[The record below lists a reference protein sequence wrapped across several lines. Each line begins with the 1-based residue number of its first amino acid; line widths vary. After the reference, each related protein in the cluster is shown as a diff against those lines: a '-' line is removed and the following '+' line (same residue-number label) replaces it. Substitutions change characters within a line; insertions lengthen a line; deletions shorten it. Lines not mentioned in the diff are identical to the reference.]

1 VTALPPPFLFS
12 TSIPMTDLPFS
23 AAADRNKQP
32 ILDALRRVLGERAH
46 VLEIASG
53 TGQHAEWFAAAMPGW
68 TWQPTDADAHML
80 PALASRVAQ
89 AGLPNLRAP
98 LLLDVTAPQW
108 PSQGAAFG
116 EQGFDAICCANM
128 LHIAPPAAC
137 VGLMQ
142 GAARHLRTG
151 GAMCSMF
158 APPAACVGLMQGA
171 ARHLRTGGVL
181 VTYGPYFEDAAPAE
195 SNVAFDESLRARNP
209 SWGIRRLKDVEAEA
223 RRAGLALT
231 QRHEMPANNLLLVFG
246 H

>member
-1 VTALPPPFLFS
+1 
-12 TSIPMTDLPFS
+12 MTDLPFS

-68 TWQPTDADAHML
+68 TWQPTDADARML
-80 PALASRVAQ
+80 PGLASRVAQ

-116 EQGFDAICCANM
+116 EEGFDAICCANM

-142 GAARHLRTG
+142 GAARHLR
-151 GAMCSMF
+151 S
-158 APPAACVGLMQGA
+158 
-171 ARHLRTGGVL
+171 GGVL
-181 VTYGPYFEDAAPAE
+181 VTYGPYFEDTAPAP

-223 RRAGLALT
+223 RRAGLALK

-246 H
+246 R

>member
-1 VTALPPPFLFS
+1 
-12 TSIPMTDLPFS
+12 MTELPFS

-32 ILDALRRVLGERAH
+32 ILDGLRRVLGERAH

-108 PSQGAAFG
+108 QSQGAAFG

-142 GAARHLRTG
+142 GAARHLR
-151 GAMCSMF
+151 S
-158 APPAACVGLMQGA
+158 
-171 ARHLRTGGVL
+171 GGVL
-181 VTYGPYFEDAAPAE
+181 VTYGPYFEDAAPAP

-223 RRAGLALT
+223 RRAGLALK

-246 H
+246 R

>member
-1 VTALPPPFLFS
+1 
-12 TSIPMTDLPFS
+12 MTDLPFS

-68 TWQPTDADAHML
+68 TWQPTDADARML
-80 PALASRVAQ
+80 PGLASRVAQ
-89 AGLPNLRAP
+89 AGLPDLRAP

-116 EQGFDAICCANM
+116 EEGFDAICCANM

-151 GAMCSMF
+151 G
-158 APPAACVGLMQGA
+158 
-171 ARHLRTGGVL
+171 VL
-181 VTYGPYFEDAAPAE
+181 VTYGPYFEDTAPAP

-223 RRAGLALT
+223 RRASLALKE
-231 QRHEMPANNLLLVFG
+231 RHEMPANNLLLVFG
-246 H
+246 R